1 MANKLLILGAAMAH
15 KNKSYNLGI
24 GIGPTVDKSVAKFQK
39 ILSDRQARL
48 NNSTQYAQRRIDK
61 LDADPELDLLPEGI
75 KDLFV
80 TDLDNTR
87 KTLGELYT
95 EKDLNAYKYR
105 VGTDEYTQIQKEISK
120 HEKKLKKR
128 QKQANDFLQKRANW
142 ITEHGDI
149 SETFK
154 LRFPDLYHAMINI
167 FDPENPQY
175 NASFDENDDLIF
187 EAPTA
192 ISVPGN
198 IGPGLEGQSVGNF
211 GKTKMKLDDLDWGMF
226 PQPEIIKINEFYE
239 IANNAGAQKR
249 EIPGGTLQN
258 MRVYLDNVIK
268 KNENAVYSLLFDDL
282 PIGDPNNKMPLFT
295 DEDFAEMFPNFNE
308 SDEST
313 WPDFEQLKDA
323 AVNKLISNIQQE
335 NANAMEKQKPDEL
348 DYYNTGTQTQID
360 KKFSTGAI
368 IQQTIQDIVALKDKS
383 VKSIANY
390 IQNSSPFAG
399 KISLIKD
406 DGNVQAQGVSS
417 EAQMLQQYNILSE
430 LEQATKANKKN
441 TNPIYPLIQKLF
453 NETGLGFDTVVG
465 IDKYKTREKN
475 NQVNFLANI
484 L

>member
-39 ILSDRQARL
+39 ILSDRQTKL
-48 NNSTQYAQRRIDK
+48 NASSKYAQGKIDQ
-61 LDADPELDLLPEGI
+61 LGADPELDLLPDEI

-80 TDLDNTR
+80 TDLNNTR

-95 EKDLNAYKYR
+95 EKDLNAYKYSP
-105 VGTDEYTQIQKEISK
+105 GTEAYAEITKLISQN
-120 HEKKLKKR
+120 EKKLKKR
-128 QKQANDFLQKRANW
+128 QKQANDFLQRRANW

-167 FDPENPQY
+167 FDPDNPTY
-175 NASFDENDDLIF
+175 TATFDENDDLIF

-192 ISVPGN
+192 VSIPDN
-198 IGPGLEGQSVGNF
+198 IGPGLQGQSTGNF
-211 GKTKMKLDDLDWGMF
+211 GKTKMKLEDLDWGMF
-226 PQPEIIKINEFYE
+226 PQPEIMKINEFYE
-239 IANNAGAQKR
+239 VANNAGAQKR
-249 EIPGGTLQN
+249 EIPAGTLRN
-258 MRVYLDNVIK
+258 MEIYLDNVIK

-323 AVNKLISNIQQE
+323 AVGKLISNIQKE
-335 NANAMEKQKPDEL
+335 NANAIEKQNPAEL
-348 DYYNTGTQTQID
+348 NYYNTGTQTQMD
-360 KKFSTGAI
+360 KKFSTGAL
-368 IQQTIQDIVALKDKS
+368 IQQTIQDIAALKDKS

-390 IQNSSPFAG
+390 IQNSSPFSG
-399 KISLIKD
+399 KISLIED
-406 DGNVQAQGVSS
+406 SGDVQAQGVSS
-417 EAQMLQQYNILSE
+417 EAQMLQKYNISSQLK
-430 LEQATKANKKN
+430 QAAGGN
-441 TNPIYPLIQKLF
+441 IYPLIQKLF
-453 NETGLGFDTVVG
+453 NETGLGFDTIMG
-465 IDKYKTREKN
+465 IDQYKILERKG
-475 NQVNFLANI
+475 QVKFLSSG

>member
-39 ILSDRQARL
+39 ILSDRQTRL
-48 NNSTQYAQRRIDK
+48 NASSKYAQGKIDQ
-61 LDADPELDLLPEGI
+61 LGADPELDLLPDEI

-80 TDLDNTR
+80 TDLNNTR

-95 EKDLNAYKYR
+95 EKDLNAYKYSP
-105 VGTDEYTQIQKEISK
+105 GTEAYAEITKLISQN
-120 HEKKLKKR
+120 EKKLKKR

-149 SETFK
+149 SDTFK
-154 LRFPDLYHAMINI
+154 LRFPDQYHAMINI
-167 FDPENPQY
+167 FDPDDPNY
-175 NASFDENDDLIF
+175 NATFDENDDLIF

-198 IGPGLEGQSVGNF
+198 IGPGPLGQSIGNF
-211 GKTKMKLDDLDWGMF
+211 GKTKMKLEDLDWGMF
-226 PQPEIIKINEFYE
+226 PQPEIMKINEFYE
-239 IANNAGAQKR
+239 VANNAGAQKR
-249 EIPGGTLQN
+249 EIPAGTLRN
-258 MRVYLDNVIK
+258 MEIYLDNVIK

-323 AVNKLISNIQQE
+323 AVGKLISNIQKE
-335 NANAMEKQKPDEL
+335 NANAIEKQNPAVTN
-348 DYYNTGTQTQID
+348 YYNTGTQTQMD
-360 KKFSTGAI
+360 KKFSTGAL
-368 IQQTIQDIVALKDKS
+368 IQQTVQDIAALKDKS

-390 IQNSSPFAG
+390 IQNSSPFSG
-399 KISLIKD
+399 KISLIED
-406 DGNVQAQGVSS
+406 SGDVQAQGVSS
-417 EAQMLQQYNILSE
+417 EAQMLQKYNILSQ
-430 LEQATKANKKN
+430 LKQAAGGN
-441 TNPIYPLIQKLF
+441 IYPLIQKLF
-453 NETGLGFDTVVG
+453 NETGLGFDTIMG
-465 IDKYKTREKN
+465 IDQYKILERKG
-475 NQVNFLANI
+475 QVKFISKRL
-484 L
+484 

>member
-48 NNSTQYAQRRIDK
+48 NNSTQYAQRRIDR

-120 HEKKLKKR
+120 NEKKLKKR

-154 LRFPDLYHAMINI
+154 LRFPDQYHAMINI
-167 FDPENPQY
+167 FDTENPQY
-175 NASFDENDDLIF
+175 TASFDENDDLIF
-187 EAPTA
+187 EAPAA
-192 ISVPGN
+192 ISIPGN
-198 IGPGLEGQSVGNF
+198 IGPGLQGQSTGNF
-211 GKTKMKLDDLDWGMF
+211 DKTKIKLDDLDWGMF
-226 PQPEIIKINEFYE
+226 PQPEIMKINEFYE
-239 IANNAGAQKR
+239 VANNAGAQKR
-249 EIPGGTLQN
+249 EIPAGTLRN
-258 MRVYLDNVIK
+258 MEIYLGNVIK

-323 AVNKLISNIQQE
+323 AVSKLISNIQQE
-335 NANAMEKQKPDEL
+335 NANAIEKQNPAVAN
-348 DYYNTGTQTQID
+348 YYNTGTDNEQR
-360 KKFSTGAI
+360 KKFTTGAL
-368 IQQTIQDIVALKDKS
+368 IQQTVQEIAALKDKS

-390 IQNSSPFAG
+390 IENRSVFEG
-399 KISLIKD
+399 KISKIQE
-406 DGNVQAQGVSS
+406 DGFVQAQGVSG
-417 EAQMLQQYNILSE
+417 EQQMLQRYNISSQLQ
-430 LEQATKANKKN
+430 QAAAGNV
-441 TNPIYPLIQKLF
+441 YPLIQKLF
-453 NETGLGFDTVVG
+453 NETGLGFDVVVG
-465 IDKYKTREKN
+465 IDQYKTLERKG
-475 NQVNFLANI
+475 QVKFI
-484 L
+484 VEGI

>member
-39 ILSDRQARL
+39 ILSDRQAKL
-48 NNSTQYAQRRIDK
+48 NASSKYAQGKIDR

-80 TDLDNTR
+80 TDLNNTR

-95 EKDLNAYKYR
+95 EKDLNAYKYSP
-105 VGTDEYTQIQKEISK
+105 GTEAYTEITKLISQN
-120 HEKKLKKR
+120 EKKLKKR

-154 LRFPDLYHAMINI
+154 LRFPDQYNAINI
-167 FDPENPQY
+167 FDTEFNEQY
-175 NASFDENDDLIF
+175 TADFDENDDLVFNTGIIDDSNPDPNY
-187 EAPTA
+187 ARA
-192 ISVPGN
+192 
-198 IGPGLEGQSVGNF
+198 
-211 GKTKMKLDDLDWGMF
+211 GKNRKNVSLKLDDLDWGMF
-226 PQPEIIKINEFYE
+226 PQPEIMKINEFYE
-239 IANNAGAQKR
+239 VAANAGAQKR

-323 AVNKLISNIQQE
+323 AVNKLISNIQLE
-335 NANAMEKQKPDEL
+335 NTSAIEKQNPTEL
-348 DYYNTGTQTQID
+348 NYYNTGTQTQMD
-360 KKFSTGAI
+360 KKFSTGAL
-368 IQQTIQDIVALKDKS
+368 IQQTIQDIAALKDKS

-390 IQNSSPFAG
+390 IQNSSPFSG
-399 KISLIKD
+399 KISLIED
-406 DGNVQAQGVSS
+406 SGDVQAQGVSS
-417 EAQMLQQYNILSE
+417 EAQMLQKYNILSQ
-430 LEQATKANKKN
+430 LKQAAGGN
-441 TNPIYPLIQKLF
+441 IYPLIQKLF
-453 NETGLGFDTVVG
+453 NETGLGFDTIMG
-465 IDKYKTREKN
+465 IDQYKILERKG
-475 NQVNFLANI
+475 QVKFLSSG

>member
-39 ILSDRQARL
+39 ILSDRQAKL
-48 NNSTQYAQRRIDK
+48 NASSKYAQGKIDR

-80 TDLDNTR
+80 TDLNNTR

-95 EKDLNAYKYR
+95 EKDLNAYKYSP
-105 VGTDEYTQIQKEISK
+105 GTEAYTEITKLISQN
-120 HEKKLKKR
+120 EKKLKKR

-154 LRFPDLYHAMINI
+154 LRFPDQYNAMINI
-167 FDPENPQY
+167 FDPTDPNY
-175 NASFDENDDLIF
+175 NATFDENDDLVFNTGIIDDSNPDPNY
-187 EAPTA
+187 ARA
-192 ISVPGN
+192 
-198 IGPGLEGQSVGNF
+198 
-211 GKTKMKLDDLDWGMF
+211 GKNRKNVSLKLDDLDWGMF
-226 PQPEIIKINEFYE
+226 PQPEIMKINEFYE
-239 IANNAGAQKR
+239 VAANAGAQKR

-323 AVNKLISNIQQE
+323 AVNKLISNIQLE
-335 NANAMEKQKPDEL
+335 NTSAIEKQNPTEL
-348 DYYNTGTQTQID
+348 NYYNTGTQTQMD
-360 KKFSTGAI
+360 KKFSTGAL
-368 IQQTIQDIVALKDKS
+368 IQQTIQDIAALKDKS

-390 IQNSSPFAG
+390 IQNSSPFSG
-399 KISLIKD
+399 KISLIED
-406 DGNVQAQGVSS
+406 SGDVQAQGVSS
-417 EAQMLQQYNILSE
+417 EAQMLQKYNILSQ
-430 LEQATKANKKN
+430 LKQAAGGN
-441 TNPIYPLIQKLF
+441 IYPLIQKLF
-453 NETGLGFDTVVG
+453 NETGLGFDTIMG
-465 IDKYKTREKN
+465 IDQYKILERKG
-475 NQVNFLANI
+475 QVKFLSSG

>member
-39 ILSDRQARL
+39 ILSDRQTKL
-48 NNSTQYAQRRIDK
+48 NASSKYAQGKIDQ
-61 LDADPELDLLPEGI
+61 LGADPELDLLPDEI

-80 TDLDNTR
+80 TDLNNTR

-95 EKDLNAYKYR
+95 EKDLNAYKYSP
-105 VGTDEYTQIQKEISK
+105 GTEAYAEITKLISQN
-120 HEKKLKKR
+120 EKKLKKR

-149 SETFK
+149 SDTFK
-154 LRFPDLYHAMINI
+154 LRFPDQYHAMINI
-167 FDPENPQY
+167 FDPDNPTY
-175 NASFDENDDLIF
+175 TATFDENDDLIF

-192 ISVPGN
+192 ISIPDN
-198 IGPGLEGQSVGNF
+198 IGPGLQGQSTGNF
-211 GKTKMKLDDLDWGMF
+211 GKTKMKLEDLDWGMF
-226 PQPEIIKINEFYE
+226 PQPEIMKINEFYE
-239 IANNAGAQKR
+239 VANNAGAQKR
-249 EIPGGTLQN
+249 EIPAGTLRN
-258 MRVYLDNVIK
+258 MEIYLDNVIK

-323 AVNKLISNIQQE
+323 AVGKLISNIQKE
-335 NANAMEKQKPDEL
+335 NANAIEKQNPAEL
-348 DYYNTGTQTQID
+348 NYYNTGTQTQMD
-360 KKFSTGAI
+360 KKFSTGAL
-368 IQQTIQDIVALKDKS
+368 IQQTIQDIAALKDKS

-390 IQNSSPFAG
+390 IQNSSPFSG
-399 KISLIKD
+399 KISLIED
-406 DGNVQAQGVSS
+406 SGDVQAQGVSS
-417 EAQMLQQYNILSE
+417 EAQMLQKYNISSQLK
-430 LEQATKANKKN
+430 QAAGGN
-441 TNPIYPLIQKLF
+441 IYPLIQKLF
-453 NETGLGFDTVVG
+453 NETGLGFDTIMG
-465 IDKYKTREKN
+465 IDQYKILERKG
-475 NQVNFLANI
+475 QVKFLSSG

>member
-39 ILSDRQARL
+39 ILSDRQAKL
-48 NNSTQYAQRRIDK
+48 NASSKYAQGKIDR

-80 TDLDNTR
+80 TDLNNTR

-95 EKDLNAYKYR
+95 EKDLNAYKYSP
-105 VGTDEYTQIQKEISK
+105 GTEAYTEITKLISQN
-120 HEKKLKKR
+120 EKKLKKR

-154 LRFPDLYHAMINI
+154 LRFPDQYNAMINI
-167 FDPENPQY
+167 FDPTDPNY
-175 NASFDENDDLIF
+175 NATFDENDDLVFNTGIIDDSNPDPNY
-187 EAPTA
+187 ARA
-192 ISVPGN
+192 
-198 IGPGLEGQSVGNF
+198 
-211 GKTKMKLDDLDWGMF
+211 GKNRKNVSLKLDDLDWGMF
-226 PQPEIIKINEFYE
+226 PQPEIMKINEFYE
-239 IANNAGAQKR
+239 VAANAGAQKR

-323 AVNKLISNIQQE
+323 AVNKLISNIQLE
-335 NANAMEKQKPDEL
+335 NTSAIEKQNPTEL
-348 DYYNTGTQTQID
+348 NYYNTGTQTQMD
-360 KKFSTGAI
+360 KKFSTGAL
-368 IQQTIQDIVALKDKS
+368 IQQTIQDVAALKDKS

-390 IQNSSPFAG
+390 IQNSSPFSG
-399 KISLIKD
+399 KISLIED
-406 DGNVQAQGVSS
+406 SGDVQAQGVSS
-417 EAQMLQQYNILSE
+417 EAQMLQKYNILSQ
-430 LEQATKANKKN
+430 LKQAAGGN
-441 TNPIYPLIQKLF
+441 IYPLIQKLF
-453 NETGLGFDTVVG
+453 NETGLGFDTIMG
-465 IDKYKTREKN
+465 IDQYKILERKG
-475 NQVNFLANI
+475 QVKFLSSG